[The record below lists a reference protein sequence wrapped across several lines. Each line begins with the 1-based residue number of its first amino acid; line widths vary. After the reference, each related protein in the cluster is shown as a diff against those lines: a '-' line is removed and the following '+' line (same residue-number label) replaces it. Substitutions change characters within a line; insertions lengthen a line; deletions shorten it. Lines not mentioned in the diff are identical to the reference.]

1 MGGYFRMQ
9 DLTDQSTN
17 TVQDK
22 EDAIDVGAYRY
33 LVIQIRVAAAATG
46 GSIQF
51 EEAMV
56 NENSAFQDVGSTV
69 SLTAVNNLKL
79 ILIDPMRFLR
89 WKTISMNG
97 TARFTIEVI
106 GRN

>member
-1 MGGYFRMQ
+1 MSGFYRMQ
-9 DLTDQSTN
+9 ELTDQSTN

-22 EDAIDVGAYRY
+22 EDAIDVGSYRT
-33 LVIQIRVAAAATG
+33 LVIQIRVVGAATA

-56 NENSAFQDVGSTV
+56 NENSAYQSVGSTV
-69 SLTAVNNLKL
+69 PLTALNNLKL
-79 ILIDPMRFLR
+79 VIQDPMRMLR
-89 WKTISMNG
+89 WRTINMNG

-106 GRN
+106 GRT